1 MHTTVKRTVFIAGF
15 LFWYMLIYS
24 ANSCYFTSA
33 KQQVKQLGSDVL
45 SGRNLLSRKQ
55 MKTGSLANLIPRSEL
70 EVSEMREI
78 TPIICEYLCLLQK
91 KILQTMLS
99 KRHRMK
105 LLFTYSSIDILN
117 NGLVLMLN
125 MVIFFII
132 VFISPSKE

>member
-70 EVSEMREI
+70 EVSEMREL
-78 TPIICEYLCLLQK
+78 TPIICEYLCLLQCRK
-91 KILQTMLS
+91 K
-99 KRHRMK
+99 KYHRQC
-105 LLFTYSSIDILN
+105 
-117 NGLVLMLN
+117 
-125 MVIFFII
+125 
-132 VFISPSKE
+132 